1 MSCLQ
6 PFLVLSLAAMSRKK
20 EKEDVDM
27 EEEEEEEEWEEDEP
41 WRNSKGRKTGGGTTS
56 WARQARRAAKQAKRV
71 VMSTG
76 KPLEKGE
83 EALAKGKPL
92 EKGNKALAKGTPQKG
107 SKALAKGQYD
117 TKCQELKD
125 RLMKSLNKGKLGPR
139 LEAGTSL
146 EKGTAASSSNAAPL
160 EKGASRSNSAPLEKG
175 KKKLLEKGEASGL
188 EKGQFLEKG
197 NVAKKVAVLE
207 SKTATNKQAKSL
219 AKGKETAALEKGS
232 EKKQSPEAQSEPLA
246 VLVDWHHCL
255 KNGPQDTV
263 LVQDLMALQKLLDK
277 GVEVHVLSFCGAKQV
292 PKVEKEIWDKLPDL
306 IDQLHWWGCCTS
318 RTGVGGKAEYATE
331 WGCQV
336 AFDDSKDILQEL
348 GSWGVKTYG
357 IQTPRESH
365 AWMPEN
371 SRFASFAEAVRQFI
385 RDYNL

>member
-1 MSCLQ
+1 MQ
-6 PFLVLSLAAMSRKK
+6 AAAMLHPLKK
-20 EKEDVDM
+20 GK
-27 EEEEEEEEWEEDEP
+27 
-41 WRNSKGRKTGGGTTS
+41 
-56 WARQARRAAKQAKRV
+56 
-71 VMSTG
+71 
-76 KPLEKGE
+76 KPLEKE
-83 EALAKGKPL
+83 EA
-92 EKGNKALAKGTPQKG
+92 
-107 SKALAKGQYD
+107 
-117 TKCQELKD
+117 
-125 RLMKSLNKGKLGPR
+125 
-139 LEAGTSL
+139 
-146 EKGTAASSSNAAPL
+146 TA
-160 EKGASRSNSAPLEKG
+160 
-175 KKKLLEKGEASGL
+175 L

-306 IDQLHWWGCCTS
+306 IDQLHWWGTCTS

-331 WGCQV
+331 WGCRWPLMIQRTSCKSWAHGV
-336 AFDDSKDILQEL
+336 SKPMASRHPERAMHGCQKTPGLHPLQM
-348 GSWGVKTYG
+348 
-357 IQTPRESH
+357 Q
-365 AWMPEN
+365 
-371 SRFASFAEAVRQFI
+371 
-385 RDYNL
+385 

>member
-1 MSCLQ
+1 MQKALGYG
-6 PFLVLSLAAMSRKK
+6 
-20 EKEDVDM
+20 
-27 EEEEEEEEWEEDEP
+27 
-41 WRNSKGRKTGGGTTS
+41 SKPC
-56 WARQARRAAKQAKRV
+56 KRPA
-71 VMSTG
+71 S
-76 KPLEKGE
+76 LEKG
-83 EALAKGKPL
+83 
-92 EKGNKALAKGTPQKG
+92 
-107 SKALAKGQYD
+107 KALAKGQNEARF
-117 TKCQELKD
+117 QELKD
-125 RLMKSLNKGKLGPR
+125 KLTKSLKKGKLGPR
-139 LEAGTSL
+139 LETGTPL
-146 EKGTAASSSNAAPL
+146 EKGTGASSSNA
-160 EKGASRSNSAPLEKG
+160 APLEKG
-175 KKKLLEKGEASGL
+175 KKKLLEKEEATAL

-292 PKVEKEIWDKLPDL
+292 PKIEKEIWDKLPDL

-318 RTGVGGKAEYATE
+318 RTGVGGKAKYATE

-371 SRFASFAEAVRQFI
+371 SRFASFAEAVKQFI

>member
-20 EKEDVDM
+20 EKKNVDM
-27 EEEEEEEEWEEDEP
+27 EEEEEEEWEEDEP

-56 WARQARRAAKQAKRV
+56 WARQARRAGKQAKRV

-76 KPLEKGE
+76 KPLEKGD
-83 EALAKGKPL
+83 EALAKGTPL
-92 EKGNKALAKGTPQKG
+92 EKGNKALAKGTPLEKG
-107 SKALAKGQYD
+107 NKALAEA
-117 TKCQELKD
+117 KCQELKD
-125 RLMKSLNKGKLGPR
+125 KLMKSLKKGKLGPR
-139 LEAGTSL
+139 LETGTSL

-160 EKGASRSNSAPLEKG
+160 EKGASSSNGAPLEKG
-175 KKKLLEKGEASGL
+175 KNNFLKKR
-188 EKGQFLEKG
+188 GQQPL
-197 NVAKKVAVLE
+197 KKR
-207 SKTATNKQAKSL
+207 KSL
-219 AKGKETAALEKGS
+219 KKEMLPKRWRFWSQRLPPASRQNPLQKGRRLQPLKKGS

-246 VLVDWHHCL
+246 VLVDWHNCL
-255 KNGPQDTV
+255 KNSPQDTV

-277 GVEVHVLSFCGAKQV
+277 GVEVHLLSFCGAKQI
-292 PKVEKEIWDKLPDL
+292 PKVEIDMWEKLPDL
-306 IDQLHWWGCCTS
+306 IGQLHWWGCCTS
-318 RTGVGGKAEYATE
+318 RTGMGGKAEYATE

-371 SRFASFAEAVRQFI
+371 SRFASFAEAVRQLI

>member
-1 MSCLQ
+1 MNMPCLQ
-6 PFLVLSLAAMSRKK
+6 PFLVLSLAA
-20 EKEDVDM
+20 
-27 EEEEEEEEWEEDEP
+27 
-41 WRNSKGRKTGGGTTS
+41 SKGRKSGGGTTS
-56 WARQARRAAKQAKRV
+56 WARQARRAAKQSKRV

-76 KPLEKGE
+76 KPLEKGDK
-83 EALAKGKPL
+83 ALAKGTPL
-92 EKGNKALAKGTPQKG
+92 EKGNKALAKGTPLEKG
-107 SKALAKGQYD
+107 NKALAKGQYEA
-117 TKCQELKD
+117 KWQELKG
-125 RLMKSLNKGKLGPR
+125 SLVPGLVPGWKLAHPLRKGQLQAAAMLHPLK
-139 LEAGTSL
+139 
-146 EKGTAASSSNAAPL
+146 KG
-160 EKGASRSNSAPLEKG
+160 
-175 KKKLLEKGEASGL
+175 KKLLEKEEATAL

-232 EKKQSPEAQSEPLA
+232 EKKQPPEAQSEPLA

-306 IDQLHWWGCCTS
+306 IDQLHWWGTCTS

-371 SRFASFAEAVRQFI
+371 SRFASFADAVKQFI

>member
-1 MSCLQ
+1 MVPGWKLAHPLRKGQLQ
-6 PFLVLSLAAMSRKK
+6 AAAMLHPLKK
-20 EKEDVDM
+20 
-27 EEEEEEEEWEEDEP
+27 
-41 WRNSKGRKTGGGTTS
+41 G
-56 WARQARRAAKQAKRV
+56 
-71 VMSTG
+71 
-76 KPLEKGE
+76 
-83 EALAKGKPL
+83 
-92 EKGNKALAKGTPQKG
+92 
-107 SKALAKGQYD
+107 
-117 TKCQELKD
+117 
-125 RLMKSLNKGKLGPR
+125 
-139 LEAGTSL
+139 
-146 EKGTAASSSNAAPL
+146 
-160 EKGASRSNSAPLEKG
+160 
-175 KKKLLEKGEASGL
+175 KKLLEKEEATAL

-277 GVEVHVLSFCGAKQV
+277 GVEVHLLSFCGAKQI
-292 PKVEKEIWDKLPDL
+292 PKVENEMWDKLPDL
-306 IDQLHWWGCCTS
+306 IEQLHWWGCCTS
-318 RTGVGGKAEYATE
+318 RTGVGGKAGYATE

-371 SRFASFAEAVRQFI
+371 SRFASFAEAVKQFI